1 MTLKTLS
8 IFFLLAY
15 AISWLLW
22 SPLWL
27 PFFDVKTEAFLPYQ
41 HGFGGLGPLLAAFIT
56 TVIFDGK
63 PGLQLLWKR
72 LFQWKPLT
80 WTAIAIF
87 LPFVFALLGGLMARF
102 SDGAYPDFSK
112 MGTSGEFPELNI
124 LGFLL
129 YNIVFF
135 GYGEEVGW
143 RGFALP
149 RLQEKYSAL
158 VATLLLS
165 VFWAGWHL
173 PLFAY
178 RPGYTSMDVA
188 GAAGWFFSIVAGAV
202 LFTWLFNGSRGS
214 LLACALFHGLTD
226 VVFLCDYG
234 NDQMM
239 QHIGML
245 VTIWGVAVLLIWG
258 WRNLAP
264 GERET
269 TTTFDIEKG

>member
-1 MTLKTLS
+1 MKIKELFT
-8 IFFLLAY
+8 FFLLSY
-15 AISWLLW
+15 AFSWLLW

-27 PFFDVKTEAFLPYQ
+27 PFFGVKTEAFLPYQ
-41 HGFGGLGPLLAAFIT
+41 HGFGGLGPMLAAFIT
-56 TVIFDGK
+56 TAMFNGN
-63 PGLQLLWKR
+63 PGLQCLWKR
-72 LFQWKPLT
+72 MFQWKPFGWL
-80 WTAIAIF
+80 AVAIF
-87 LPFVFALLGGLMARF
+87 LPFVFALLGGVIARF
-102 SDGAYPDFSK
+102 SDGDWPDFSK
-112 MGTSGEFPELNI
+112 MGTSGEFPELGVF
-124 LGFLL
+124 GFLL
-129 YNIVFF
+129 YNTLFF

-158 VATLLLS
+158 AATLILS

-178 RPGYTSMDVA
+178 RPGYASMDLA
-188 GAAGWFFSIVAGAV
+188 GAAGWFFSIVAGGV

-234 NDQMM
+234 TGSMM

-245 VTIWGVAVLLIWG
+245 VTLWGVAVLFIWG
-258 WRNLAP
+258 WRELGP
-264 GERET
+264 GKRVQEN
-269 TTTFDIEKG
+269 